1 VLVFVSIGDVVPEAE
16 LIALREVLRSDAYV
30 SGKTTAGGHARQVKQ
45 NEQLATTVAAP
56 VLKKIE
62 SLLLAHPVFKA
73 AAMPKSLVKLMVSRY
88 RPGMHYGLHVDE
100 PMMNGVRT
108 DLSFTLFLSGP
119 EDCDGGELVVEEN
132 AGDRDFKLP
141 AGSLILY
148 PTTTLHRVAAVTR
161 GERLAIVGWVRSL
174 VRDHANRELIFDL
187 ENSLAALRNLG
198 TDRAI
203 LDRLYKVRANLIRKW
218 AED

>member
-1 VLVFVSIGDVVPEAE
+1 VFVSIGGVLPDIE
-16 LIALREVLRSDAYV
+16 LDTLRDALNRSEYV
-30 SGKTTAGGHARQVKQ
+30 SGKTSAGGHARQVKD
-45 NEQLATTVAAP
+45 NEQVAASVAAP
-56 VLKKIE
+56 LLTKIE
-62 SLLLAHPVFKA
+62 TTLLAHPVFKA
-73 AAMPKSLVKLMVSRY
+73 AAMPKTFVKLMVSRY

-108 DLSFTLFLSGP
+108 DLSFTLFLSNP

-132 AGDRDFKLP
+132 GGDRDFKLP

-174 VRDHANRELIFDL
+174 VRDHADRELLFDL
-187 ENSLAALRNLG
+187 ENSLAALRSLN

-203 LDRLYKVRANLIRKW
+203 MDRLYKVRANLIRKW